1 MREIG
6 GERDRDAERK
16 KKRRKKNR
24 KKQTRIRQTDRQTK
38 TEADSTPAEMLLTV
52 YEHKDEDNALRTD
65 ISEHLQQAC
74 GKTPF
79 SINVINQIL
88 TVQLNVS
95 PNELFNC
102 TVYRQ

>member
-24 KKQTRIRQTDRQTK
+24 KKNRHVSDRQTDRQTK

-65 ISEHLQQAC
+65 ISEHLQQL
-74 GKTPF
+74 
-79 SINVINQIL
+79 SLRQN
-88 TVQLNVS
+88 TVFHKRDQSDPNSTTKCVS
-95 PNELFNC
+95 KQ
-102 TVYRQ
+102 TV